1 MTVILLQFPWH
12 THTPLNIHYVK
23 KNDCTHATKDTVG
36 LYTPFNDKKRKSNTV
51 IYLFILQPKPLLGFS
66 LLIFVVAGFLRF
78 EIFNGT

>member
-1 MTVILLQFPWH
+1 MTDDCDTVAVSLAH

-51 IYLFILQPKPLLGFS
+51 IYLFILYNPNHCWAFPC
-66 LLIFVVAGFLRF
+66 
-78 EIFNGT
+78 